1 MSQTM
6 ILVLGMHRSG
16 TSALTRLL
24 NLHGAT
30 LPDALI
36 GPAPENQTGHWE
48 PEVLVALNDDILA
61 AASRSWHDPRALPPS
76 WFNSPEAAM
85 FEAQLADA
93 LREEFGNAPLSVMKD
108 PRLCLLLPLWLRVLE
123 ALNITP
129 KVVIP
134 LRHPSEIAASL
145 ARRQQAPAPKFLLLW
160 LRYMLAA
167 ERGSRGLTRCFVNYP
182 ALLEDWQHEI
192 KQIGGK
198 LGITWP
204 MAPANVDKFL
214 SPDLRHHHC
223 AEPLPAPM
231 ETVHNWLTE
240 ALDHEPLYEIIDSIA
255 ARLADAD
262 IFMDGTLGALEAD
275 AQHWLTE
282 TRAWVHKAQALE
294 AKAANHNHG

>member
-30 LPDALI
+30 LPEALI

-48 PEVLVALNDDILA
+48 PETLVSLNDEILA
-61 AASRSWHDPRALPPS
+61 AAGRSWQDPRAFPQD
-76 WFNSPEAAM
+76 WFNSPEAAA
-85 FEAQLADA
+85 FAAKLADT
-93 LREEFGNAPLSVMKD
+93 LRTEFGDAPLSVMKD
-108 PRLCLLLPLWLRVLE
+108 PRLCLLLPLWRRVLG
-123 ALNITP
+123 ALKMTT

-134 LRHPSEIAASL
+134 TRHPSEITASL
-145 ARRQQAPAPKFLLLW
+145 ARRQQAPAAKFLLLW

-167 ERGSRGLTRCFVNYP
+167 ERASRGLPRCFVSYP
-182 ALLEDWQHEI
+182 ALLADWQREMSR
-192 KQIGGK
+192 IGPA
-198 LGITWP
+198 LNITWP
-204 MAPANVDKFL
+204 TAPSGADSFL
-214 SPDLRHHHC
+214 SSDLRHHHT

-240 ALDHEPLYEIIDSIA
+240 ALDHEPTYEIMDSIA
-255 ARLADAD
+255 SRLADAD
-262 IFMDGTLGALEAD
+262 SFMDGALGALEAD

-282 TRAWVHKAQALE
+282 TRAWVRTAQALE
-294 AKAANHNHG
+294 AKFNPSP

>member
-48 PEVLVALNDDILA
+48 PEILVALNDDMLA
-61 AASRSWHDPRALPPS
+61 AAGRSWHDSRSFPQD
-76 WFNSPEAAM
+76 WFNSSEAAA
-85 FEAQLADA
+85 FQTQLADT
-93 LREEFGNAPLSVMKD
+93 LHEEFGNAPLTVMKD

-123 ALNITP
+123 ALKITP

-145 ARRQQAPAPKFLLLW
+145 AKRQQAPAAKFLLLW

-167 ERGSRGLTRCFVNYP
+167 ERASRFLPRCFISYP
-182 ALLEDWQHEI
+182 ALLADWQHEMAR
-192 KQIGGK
+192 IGTA

-204 MAPANVDKFL
+204 QAPKNVDQFL
-214 SPDLRHHHC
+214 APDLRHHHM

-231 ETVHNWLTE
+231 ETLHEWLTA
-240 ALDHEPLYEIIDSIA
+240 ALTQEPAHEIMDSIA

-262 IFMDGTLGALEAD
+262 TFMDGALGALEVD
-275 AQHWLTE
+275 AKHWLTE
-282 TRAWVHKAQALE
+282 TRAWVRTAQALQ
-294 AKAANHNHG
+294 AKFSPNA

>member
-48 PEVLVALNDDILA
+48 PEALVGLNDDILA
-61 AASRSWHDPRALPPS
+61 AAGRSWQDPRAFPQT
-76 WFNSPEAAM
+76 WFNSPEAAS
-85 FEAQLADA
+85 FETRLADT
-93 LREEFGNAPLSVMKD
+93 LRAEFGDATLSIMKD
-108 PRLCLLLPLWLRVLE
+108 PRLCLLLPLWRRVLN
-123 ALNITP
+123 ALKIIP

-145 ARRQQAPAPKFLLLW
+145 ASRQQAPAGKFLLLW

-167 ERGSRGLTRCFVNYP
+167 EHGSRGLPRCFVSYP
-182 ALLEDWQHEI
+182 ALLADWQHEI
-192 KQIGGK
+192 TRIGQS
-198 LGITWP
+198 LNITWP
-204 MAPANVDKFL
+204 IAASGADSFL
-214 SPDLRHHHC
+214 SSELRHHHTT
-223 AEPLPAPM
+223 EPLPAPM
-231 ETVHNWLTE
+231 ETVQNWLT
-240 ALDHEPLYEIIDSIA
+240 ASLDSEPAYEVMDRIA
-255 ARLADAD
+255 TRLADAD
-262 IFMDGTLGALEAD
+262 AFMDGTLGALEAD

-282 TRAWVHKAQALE
+282 TRAWVRTAQALE
-294 AKAANHNHG
+294 AKLNPNA